1 MPQKNGEKMTWKDE
15 LRKAPFDVNRRQRE
29 AEEKNVAKL
38 YSLLEKEVD
47 PILGTSID
55 TGARKPYRVTLD
67 RNIIRDMIRLA
78 GGDKSDFL
86 DAMSGTY
93 NTNVYIEE
101 PRLTGGP
108 STSGLKNMQY
118 LVFDDPMVQ

>member
-1 MPQKNGEKMTWKDE
+1 MTWKDE
-15 LRKAPFDVNRRQRE
+15 LRKAPFDVNQRQIE

-38 YSLLEKEVD
+38 YTLLEKEVD

-55 TGARKPYRVTLD
+55 SGDRKPYRVMLD

-86 DAMSGTY
+86 DSMSETY
-93 NTNVYIEE
+93 NTKVYIEE

-108 STSGLKNMQY
+108 SFSGMKDMQY
-118 LVFDDPMVQ
+118 LVFEDPMVQ